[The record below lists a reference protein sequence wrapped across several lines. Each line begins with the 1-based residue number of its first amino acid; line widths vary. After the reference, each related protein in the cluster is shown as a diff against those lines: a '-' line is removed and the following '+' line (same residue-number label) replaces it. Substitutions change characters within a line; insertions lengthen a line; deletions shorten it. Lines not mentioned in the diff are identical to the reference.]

1 LIWIKTTSLAKG
13 FHLLMGEWRKHL
25 ENVMTMLKSLTIV
38 AVLLAGGASPAM
50 AQNGLPTGNE
60 PPVAGGAAGNPILD
74 RSNGSVRPYTARHH
88 RYYMTTRRHRQGY

>member
-1 LIWIKTTSLAKG
+1 MIWIKTTSLAKG

-38 AVLLAGGASPAM
+38 AVLLAGGASLAM
-50 AQNGLPTGNE
+50 AQNGPATGNE